1 VESHLRGSSTGRSE
15 PDALKTL
22 WRILVRTLTALGLVV
37 VLVTCTPLD
46 RWWAVQLAG
55 PWTDARGDVLIV
67 LTGNILGN
75 GIIGETS
82 YWRSAY
88 TVMAWREG
96 GWRQVIVSGGGGGA
110 SLPVGE
116 AIKIFLESGGIPPA
130 SIVAEFQSRSTRES
144 AQNLA
149 RILPQTPGPPT
160 PGRPQTP
167 GPQTPGRP
175 QTPDAKTPGR
185 PQTPDAKTP
194 GRMVLLTSDYHMYRA
209 VRALRK
215 AGVIVM
221 PRPIP
226 DAIKRAGSWNL
237 RWEVFQDLLIETSKI
252 AYYWSRGWI

>member
-1 VESHLRGSSTGRSE
+1 M
-15 PDALKTL
+15 KTL
-22 WRILVRTLTALGLVV
+22 WRILVGALAALGLVL

-88 TVMAWREG
+88 TIMAWREG
-96 GWRQVIVSGGGGGA
+96 GWRQVIVSGGAGGA

-116 AIKIFLESGGIPPA
+116 AMKIFLQSGGIPA
-130 SIVAEFQSRSTRES
+130 AAIMADSQSLSTRES
-144 AQNLA
+144 ALNLA
-149 RILPQTPGPPT
+149 RILPQTPG
-160 PGRPQTP
+160 
-167 GPQTPGRP
+167 
-175 QTPDAKTPGR
+175 
-185 PQTPDAKTP
+185 AKTP

-209 VRALRK
+209 GRALHK
-215 AGVIVM
+215 TGVIVI